1 MEYFIEL
8 VKAFADGLLIA
19 LQLAMLVRAVMS
31 WFPISEDSAVAG
43 FLYTVTEPV
52 IMPVRRFLE
61 RFESLRNFPLDIS
74 FFVTFLLISAAQ
86 ALLFP

>member
-8 VKAFADGLLIA
+8 VKSFADGLLIA

-31 WFPISEDSAVAG
+31 WFPISDDSAVAG
-43 FLYTVTEPV
+43 FLYTV
-52 IMPVRRFLE
+52 IMPVRKFLE
-61 RFESLRNFPLDIS
+61 RFDSVRNFPIDIS